1 MYTLVAG
8 ERIIKVFRRTVFFID
23 SFVRDVLVGVWV
35 SMTYITRG
43 GVLVMDSRCSGI
55 DRLTYSSLHFHTVTG
70 QVVSQ
75 ACASVVKQYYLA
87 VAAKDSPPLDNI

>member
-1 MYTLVAG
+1 M
-8 ERIIKVFRRTVFFID
+8 FFFD

-75 ACASVVKQYYLA
+75 ACASFVKQYLA